1 MSTIAITRLFHIQC
15 WSPPKGLNMG
25 GVWVAFIA
33 TVMLLASC
41 ATIVGSPT
49 QPITIN
55 SVPGSAKV
63 VVTDEKSV
71 VAFQGETP
79 ASVTLKKSD
88 GSYFGKKT
96 FKVEISKEGYQTQ
109 IVKVDSSP
117 NGWYIAG
124 NLIFGGLI
132 GWLIVD
138 PFNGGMY
145 TLSPDQVNASLGGGA
160 TSHFQWQEGSLAILL
175 LEEVPSS
182 LRDKMVKVSGK

>member
-1 MSTIAITRLFHIQC
+1 MSTMAITRLFHIQC
-15 WSPPKGLNMG
+15 WSPPKGLNVG
-25 GVWVAFIA
+25 GVLVALIA

-63 VVTDEKSV
+63 VVTDEKNV

-88 GSYFGKKT
+88 GSYFGGKT

-109 IVKVDSSP
+109 VVVVDSSP

-124 NLIFGGLI
+124 NLIFGGII

-145 TLSPDQVNASLGGGA
+145 TLSPDKVNASLGGGSM
-160 TSHFQWQEGSLAILL
+160 SHFQWQEGSLAILL
-175 LEEVPSS
+175 LEDVPSS
-182 LRDKMVKVSGK
+182 LRDKMVKVSSK